1 MSRDPQGTIADLRA
15 TVRAREIE
23 RDAWKAAL
31 EKRTEEFNEI
41 HGRDLVAIAQDAEL
55 MTRAE
60 EKIRDLRARVAEL
73 EEGRAQE
80 RIAHEA
86 TIRDCQSLRDRLR
99 VAEKDAAEYLDGRE
113 MYRRDLGRANAEIA
127 RLREALETIR
137 AGLADDRAYRD
148 TARAALDR
156 K

>member
-1 MSRDPQGTIADLRA
+1 MDTETKHYLDECARLGAL
-15 TVRAREIE
+15 ARERKASADAQARAASITIE
-23 RDAWKAAL
+23 
-31 EKRTEEFNEI
+31 
-41 HGRDLVAIAQDAEL
+41 Q
-55 MTRAE
+55 
-60 EKIRDLRARVAEL
+60 LRARVAKL

>member
-1 MSRDPQGTIADLRA
+1 MPPNHPYGCGPDCDLYYAVVKSPDYAVRIIQAARA
-15 TVRAREIE
+15 KEDLLDESIAREN
-23 RDAWKAAL
+23 
-31 EKRTEEFNEI
+31 T
-41 HGRDLVAIAQDAEL
+41 
-55 MTRAE
+55 
-60 EKIRDLRARVAEL
+60 LRARVAEL